1 MKLRTSTIFVIRDII
16 FQFWFVKVA
25 LALPPRPKSI
35 NLAYLSKLD
44 LSKAFDTDENDNKA
58 EIYNFYFFNFN
69 F

>member
-1 MKLRTSTIFVIRDII
+1 MILRSFNNFFIRDII
-16 FQFWFVKVA
+16 FQFCFVKVA

-44 LSKAFDTDENDNKA
+44 LSKAFDRDENDNKA
-58 EIYNFYFFNFN
+58 EIYHFYFFNFN